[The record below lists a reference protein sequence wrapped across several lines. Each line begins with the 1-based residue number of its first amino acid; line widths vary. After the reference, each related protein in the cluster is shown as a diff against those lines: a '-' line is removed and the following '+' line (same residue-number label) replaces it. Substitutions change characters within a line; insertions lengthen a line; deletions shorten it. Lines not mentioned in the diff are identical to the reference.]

1 MRRTTSRKRRQTKR
15 LNPYKPRDYDTNLGL
30 TEPTGFM
37 GRLNEMPV
45 SVGAQIF
52 SIVPSVSGA
61 LALFLLSF
69 KLARATKISVSEVVA
84 ASAISAVGALAGF
97 FIVRTYH

>member
-1 MRRTTSRKRRQTKR
+1 MATKKRRRIKR
-15 LNPYKPRDYDTNLGL
+15 RNPYKPRDYDTNLGL

-37 GRLNEMPV
+37 GQLNEMPV
-45 SVGAQIF
+45 SVGTWIF
-52 SIVPSVSGA
+52 TNVPSISGA

-69 KLARATKISVSEVVA
+69 KLARATKMSVSEVVA
-84 ASAISAVGALAGF
+84 ASTISVMGALVGL

>member
-1 MRRTTSRKRRQTKR
+1 MASSKHRRRVKR
-15 LNPYKPRDYDTNLGL
+15 LNPYKPRDYDSSLGL

-37 GRLNEMPV
+37 GRLNEMPS

-52 SIVPSVSGA
+52 GIVPSVSGA

-69 KLARATKISVSEVVA
+69 KLARATRVSVSEVAV
-84 ASAISAVGALAGF
+84 ASAISAIGALLGF
-97 FIVRTYH
+97 FVVRTYH

>member
-1 MRRTTSRKRRQTKR
+1 MAVKSRRRVKRR
-15 LNPYKPRDYDTNLGL
+15 NPYKPRDYDTNLGL

-37 GRLNEMPV
+37 GRLNEMPA

-52 SIVPSVSGA
+52 SIVPSVAGA

-69 KLARATKISVSEVVA
+69 KLASATRVSVSEIAVA
-84 ASAISAVGALAGF
+84 STISAIGALAGLF
-97 FIVRTYH
+97 VVRTYY